1 MAQEHLDNE
10 LVVGRN
16 MMIAALIGYAIVIVA
31 GKALGNLSFLIS
43 TVTVIVSAIGAFKIS
58 SGLEYSGVSKLIYV
72 ICMFIPLIGFIYIVV
87 LLVRANKAL
96 A

>member
-1 MAQEHLDNE
+1 
-10 LVVGRN
+10 

-43 TVTVIVSAIGAFKIS
+43 TVTVLASAIGAFKIS
-58 SGLEYSGVSKLIYV
+58 SGLEYSGASKSIYV

-87 LLVRANKAL
+87 LLIRANKAL